1 MKNKKI
7 MLVLSILSIS
17 ILAVGCSNAQNE
29 ATKKETKN
37 NTNVE
42 QPKEENNNE
51 NNDEKEVPNKK
62 SASTPKEEKKTESAV
77 IYSFDVDKTDLIEN
91 KVNLEKIDEN
101 TLFAELQK
109 LKVIPES
116 AKLNSFTTKDIDGV
130 KTGILDVNSDFTKSN
145 LGSDAETLM
154 LDSVARTYIK
164 NMNVEQIKLTVD
176 GANYESGHIV
186 LEDGDYLK

>member
-17 ILAVGCSNAQNE
+17 IFAVGCTNAQNGSDSS
-29 ATKKETKN
+29 KKETKS

-42 QPKEENNNE
+42 QPKEENNT
-51 NNDEKEVPNKK
+51 EKEVHNNNTKPTPTEETKTQ
-62 SASTPKEEKKTESAV
+62 SAT

-91 KVNLEKIDEN
+91 KVDLNKIDEN
-101 TLFAELQK
+101 TLFEELQK
-109 LKVIPES
+109 LKVVPES

-130 KTGILDVNSDFTKSN
+130 KTGILDVSSDFTKSN

-164 NMNVEQIKLTVD
+164 NMNVEQIKITVD
-176 GANYESGHIV
+176 GSNYESGHIV
-186 LEDGDYLK
+186 LEEGDYLK

>member
-17 ILAVGCSNAQNE
+17 IFAIGCTNAQVGND
-29 ATKKETKN
+29 TPKKETKS

-42 QPKEENNNE
+42 QPKEENNA
-51 NNDEKEVPNKK
+51 EKEVPNKK
-62 SASTPKEEKKTESAV
+62 STSTPKEEKKTQAAI

-91 KVNLEKIDEN
+91 KVDLNKIDEN
-101 TLFAELQK
+101 TLFEELQK
-109 LKVIPES
+109 LKVVPDS

-130 KTGILDVNSDFTKSN
+130 KTGILDVNADFAKPN

-186 LEDGDYLK
+186 LEEGDYLK

>member
-17 ILAVGCSNAQNE
+17 IFAIGCTNAQIGND
-29 ATKKETKN
+29 TPKKETKS

-42 QPKEENNNE
+42 QPKEENNT
-51 NNDEKEVPNKK
+51 EKEVPNKK
-62 SASTPKEEKKTESAV
+62 TISTPKEEAKTQSAT

-91 KVNLEKIDEN
+91 KVDLNKIDEN
-101 TLFAELQK
+101 TLFEELQK
-109 LKVIPES
+109 LKVVPES

-130 KTGILDVNSDFTKSN
+130 KTGILDVSSDFTKSN

-154 LDSVARTYIK
+154 LDSVARTYTK
-164 NMNVEQIKLTVD
+164 NMNVEQIKITVD
-176 GANYESGHIV
+176 GSNYESGHIV
-186 LEDGDYLK
+186 LEEGDYLK

>member
-17 ILAVGCSNAQNE
+17 IFAIGCTNAQVGND
-29 ATKKETKN
+29 TPKKETKS

-42 QPKEENNNE
+42 QPKEENNA
-51 NNDEKEVPNKK
+51 EKEVPNKK
-62 SASTPKEEKKTESAV
+62 ATSTPKEENKTQSAI
-77 IYSFDVDKTDLIEN
+77 IYSFDVDQTDLIEN
-91 KVNLEKIDEN
+91 KADLSKVDEN
-101 TLFAELQK
+101 TLFEELQK
-109 LKVIPES
+109 LKVVPES

-186 LEDGDYLK
+186 LEEGDYLK

>member
-1 MKNKKI
+1 

-17 ILAVGCSNAQNE
+17 IFAVGCTNAQNGSDSS
-29 ATKKETKN
+29 KKETKS

-42 QPKEENNNE
+42 QPKEENNT
-51 NNDEKEVPNKK
+51 EKEVPNNKAK
-62 SASTPKEEKKTESAV
+62 PTPKEETKAQSAT

-91 KVNLEKIDEN
+91 KVDLNKIDEN
-101 TLFAELQK
+101 TLFEELQK
-109 LKVIPES
+109 LKVVPES

-130 KTGILDVNSDFTKSN
+130 KTGILDVSSDFTKSN

-164 NMNVEQIKLTVD
+164 NMNVEQIKITVD
-176 GANYESGHIV
+176 GSNYESGHIV
-186 LEDGDYLK
+186 LEEGDYLK

>member
-17 ILAVGCSNAQNE
+17 IFAIGCTNAQVGND
-29 ATKKETKN
+29 TPKKETKS

-42 QPKEENNNE
+42 QPKEENNA
-51 NNDEKEVPNKK
+51 EKEVPNKK
-62 SASTPKEEKKTESAV
+62 ATSTPKEENKTQSAI
-77 IYSFDVDKTDLIEN
+77 IYSFDVDQTDLIEN
-91 KVNLEKIDEN
+91 KVDLNKFDEN
-101 TLFAELQK
+101 TLFEELQK
-109 LKVIPES
+109 LKVVPES

-186 LEDGDYLK
+186 LEEGDYLK

>member
-17 ILAVGCSNAQNE
+17 IFAVGCTNAQNGSDSS
-29 ATKKETKN
+29 KKETKS

-42 QPKEENNNE
+42 QPKEET
-51 NNDEKEVPNKK
+51 KAQ
-62 SASTPKEEKKTESAV
+62 SAT

-91 KVNLEKIDEN
+91 KVDLNKIDEN
-101 TLFAELQK
+101 TLFEELQK
-109 LKVIPES
+109 LKVVPES

-130 KTGILDVNSDFTKSN
+130 KTGILDVSSDFTKSN

-164 NMNVEQIKLTVD
+164 NMNVEQIKITVD
-176 GANYESGHIV
+176 GSNYESGHIV
-186 LEDGDYLK
+186 LEEGDYLK

>member
-17 ILAVGCSNAQNE
+17 IFAVGCTNAQNGND
-29 ATKKETKN
+29 TSKKETKS

-42 QPKEENNNE
+42 QPKEENNT
-51 NNDEKEVPNKK
+51 EKEVPNNKAK
-62 SASTPKEEKKTESAV
+62 PTLKEETKTQSAT

-91 KVNLEKIDEN
+91 KVDLSKIDEN
-101 TLFAELQK
+101 TLFEELQK
-109 LKVIPES
+109 LKVVPES

-130 KTGILDVNSDFTKSN
+130 KTGILDVSSDFTKSN

-164 NMNVEQIKLTVD
+164 NMNVEQIKITVD
-176 GANYESGHIV
+176 GSNYESGHIV
-186 LEDGDYLK
+186 LEEGDYLK

>member
-17 ILAVGCSNAQNE
+17 IFAIGCTNAQVGND
-29 ATKKETKN
+29 TPKKETKS

-42 QPKEENNNE
+42 QPKEENNA
-51 NNDEKEVPNKK
+51 EKEVPNKK
-62 SASTPKEEKKTESAV
+62 ATSTPKEENKTQSAI
-77 IYSFDVDKTDLIEN
+77 IYSFDVDQTDLIEN
-91 KVNLEKIDEN
+91 KVDLSKVDEN
-101 TLFAELQK
+101 TLFEELQK
-109 LKVIPES
+109 LKVVPES
-116 AKLNSFTTKDIDGV
+116 SKLNSFTTKDIDGV

-186 LEDGDYLK
+186 LEEGDYLK

>member
-17 ILAVGCSNAQNE
+17 IFAIGCTNAQVGND
-29 ATKKETKN
+29 TPKKETKS

-42 QPKEENNNE
+42 QPKEENNA
-51 NNDEKEVPNKK
+51 EKEVPNKK
-62 SASTPKEEKKTESAV
+62 ATSTPKEEKKTQSAI

-91 KVNLEKIDEN
+91 EVDLSKIDEN
-101 TLFAELQK
+101 TLFEELQK
-109 LKVIPES
+109 LKVVPES

-186 LEDGDYLK
+186 LEEGDYLK

>member
-17 ILAVGCSNAQNE
+17 IFAVGCTNAQNGSDSS
-29 ATKKETKN
+29 KKETKS

-42 QPKEENNNE
+42 QAKEENNT
-51 NNDEKEVPNKK
+51 EKEVPNNKAK
-62 SASTPKEEKKTESAV
+62 PTPKEETKTQSAT

-91 KVNLEKIDEN
+91 KVDLNKIDEN
-101 TLFAELQK
+101 TLFEELQK
-109 LKVIPES
+109 LKVVPES

-130 KTGILDVNSDFTKSN
+130 KTGILDVSSDFTKSN

-164 NMNVEQIKLTVD
+164 NMNVEQIKITVD
-176 GANYESGHIV
+176 GSNYESGHIV
-186 LEDGDYLK
+186 LEEGDYLK

>member
-17 ILAVGCSNAQNE
+17 IFAVGCTNAQNGSDSS
-29 ATKKETKN
+29 KKETKS

-42 QPKEENNNE
+42 QPKEENNT
-51 NNDEKEVPNKK
+51 EKEVPNNKAK
-62 SASTPKEEKKTESAV
+62 PTPKEETKTQSAT

-91 KVNLEKIDEN
+91 KVDLNKIDEN
-101 TLFAELQK
+101 TLFEELQK
-109 LKVIPES
+109 LKVVPES
-116 AKLNSFTTKDIDGV
+116 AKLNSSTTKDIDGV
-130 KTGILDVNSDFTKSN
+130 KTGILDVSSDFTKSN

-164 NMNVEQIKLTVD
+164 NMNVEQIKITVD
-176 GANYESGHIV
+176 GSNYESGHIV
-186 LEDGDYLK
+186 LEEGDYLK

>member
-17 ILAVGCSNAQNE
+17 IFAVGCTNAQNGRDSS
-29 ATKKETKN
+29 KKEPKS

-42 QPKEENNNE
+42 QPKEENNT
-51 NNDEKEVPNKK
+51 EKEVPNNKAK
-62 SASTPKEEKKTESAV
+62 PTPKEETKTQSAT

-91 KVNLEKIDEN
+91 KVDLNKIDEN
-101 TLFAELQK
+101 TLFEELQK
-109 LKVIPES
+109 LKVVPES

-130 KTGILDVNSDFTKSN
+130 KTGILDVSSDFTKSN

-164 NMNVEQIKLTVD
+164 NMNVEQIKITVD
-176 GANYESGHIV
+176 GSNYESGHIV
-186 LEDGDYLK
+186 LEEGDYLK

>member
-17 ILAVGCSNAQNE
+17 IFAIGCTNAQIGND
-29 ATKKETKN
+29 TPKKETKS

-42 QPKEENNNE
+42 QPKEENNT
-51 NNDEKEVPNKK
+51 EKEVPNKK
-62 SASTPKEEKKTESAV
+62 TTSTPKEEAKTQSAT

-91 KVNLEKIDEN
+91 KVDLNKIDEN
-101 TLFAELQK
+101 TLFEELQK
-109 LKVIPES
+109 LKVVPES

-130 KTGILDVNSDFTKSN
+130 KTGILDVSSDFTKSN

-164 NMNVEQIKLTVD
+164 NMDVEQIKITVD
-176 GANYESGHIV
+176 GSNYESGHIV
-186 LEDGDYLK
+186 LEEGDYLK

>member
-17 ILAVGCSNAQNE
+17 IFAIGCTNAQVGND
-29 ATKKETKN
+29 TPKKETKS

-42 QPKEENNNE
+42 QPKEENNA
-51 NNDEKEVPNKK
+51 EKEVPNKK
-62 SASTPKEEKKTESAV
+62 ATSTPKEENKTQSAI
-77 IYSFDVDKTDLIEN
+77 IYSFDVDQTDLIEN
-91 KVNLEKIDEN
+91 KVDLSKVDEN
-101 TLFAELQK
+101 TLFEELQK
-109 LKVIPES
+109 LKVVPES
-116 AKLNSFTTKDIDGV
+116 SKLNSFTTKDIAGV

-186 LEDGDYLK
+186 LEEGDYLK

>member
-17 ILAVGCSNAQNE
+17 IFAIGCTNAQVGND
-29 ATKKETKN
+29 TPKKETKS

-42 QPKEENNNE
+42 QPKEENNA
-51 NNDEKEVPNKK
+51 EKEVPNKK
-62 SASTPKEEKKTESAV
+62 ATSTPKEENKTQSAI
-77 IYSFDVDKTDLIEN
+77 IYSFDVDQTDLIEN
-91 KVNLEKIDEN
+91 KVDLNKVDEN
-101 TLFAELQK
+101 TLFEELQK
-109 LKVIPES
+109 LKVVPES

-186 LEDGDYLK
+186 LEEGDYLK

>member
-7 MLVLSILSIS
+7 MLVLSILSIY
-17 ILAVGCSNAQNE
+17 IFAVGCTNAQNGSDSS
-29 ATKKETKN
+29 KKETKS

-42 QPKEENNNE
+42 QPKEENNT
-51 NNDEKEVPNKK
+51 EKEVPNNKAK
-62 SASTPKEEKKTESAV
+62 PTPKEETKTQSAT

-91 KVNLEKIDEN
+91 KVDLNKIDEN
-101 TLFAELQK
+101 TLFEELQK
-109 LKVIPES
+109 LKVVPES

-130 KTGILDVNSDFTKSN
+130 KTGILDVSSDFTKSN

-164 NMNVEQIKLTVD
+164 NMNVEQIKITVD
-176 GANYESGHIV
+176 GSNYESGHIV
-186 LEDGDYLK
+186 LEEGDYLK

>member
-17 ILAVGCSNAQNE
+17 IFAIGCTNAQVGND
-29 ATKKETKN
+29 TPKKETKS

-42 QPKEENNNE
+42 QPKEENNA
-51 NNDEKEVPNKK
+51 EKEVPNKK
-62 SASTPKEEKKTESAV
+62 ATSTPKEENKTQSAI
-77 IYSFDVDKTDLIEN
+77 IYSFDVDQTGLIEN
-91 KVNLEKIDEN
+91 KVDLNKVDEN
-101 TLFAELQK
+101 TLFEELQK
-109 LKVIPES
+109 LKVVPES

-186 LEDGDYLK
+186 LEEGDYLK

>member
-17 ILAVGCSNAQNE
+17 IFAVGCTNAQNGSDSS
-29 ATKKETKN
+29 KKETKS

-42 QPKEENNNE
+42 QPKEENNT
-51 NNDEKEVPNKK
+51 EKEVPNNKAK
-62 SASTPKEEKKTESAV
+62 PTPKEETKAQSAT

-91 KVNLEKIDEN
+91 KVDLNKIDEN
-101 TLFAELQK
+101 TLFEELQK
-109 LKVIPES
+109 LKVVPES

-130 KTGILDVNSDFTKSN
+130 KTGILDVSSDFTKSN

-164 NMNVEQIKLTVD
+164 NMNVEQIKITVD
-176 GANYESGHIV
+176 GF
-186 LEDGDYLK
+186 

>member
-17 ILAVGCSNAQNE
+17 IFAIGCTNAQVGND
-29 ATKKETKN
+29 TPKKETKS

-42 QPKEENNNE
+42 QPKEENNA
-51 NNDEKEVPNKK
+51 EKEVPNKK
-62 SASTPKEEKKTESAV
+62 ATSTPKEENKTQSAI
-77 IYSFDVDKTDLIEN
+77 IYSFDVDQTDLIEN
-91 KVNLEKIDEN
+91 KVDLSKVDEN
-101 TLFAELQK
+101 TLFEELQK
-109 LKVIPES
+109 LKVVPES

-186 LEDGDYLK
+186 LEEGDYLK

>member
-17 ILAVGCSNAQNE
+17 IFAVGCTNAQNGSDSSKKG
-29 ATKKETKN
+29 TKS

-42 QPKEENNNE
+42 QPKEENNT
-51 NNDEKEVPNKK
+51 EKEVPNNKAK
-62 SASTPKEEKKTESAV
+62 PTPKEETKTQSAT

-91 KVNLEKIDEN
+91 KVDLNKIDEN
-101 TLFAELQK
+101 TLFEELQK
-109 LKVIPES
+109 LKVVPES

-130 KTGILDVNSDFTKSN
+130 KTGILDVSSDFTKSN

-164 NMNVEQIKLTVD
+164 NMNVEQIKITVD
-176 GANYESGHIV
+176 GSNYESGHIV
-186 LEDGDYLK
+186 LEEGDYLK

>member
-17 ILAVGCSNAQNE
+17 IFAIGCTNAQVGND
-29 ATKKETKN
+29 TPKKETKS

-42 QPKEENNNE
+42 QPKEENNA
-51 NNDEKEVPNKK
+51 EKEVPNKK
-62 SASTPKEEKKTESAV
+62 ATSTPKEENKTQSAI
-77 IYSFDVDKTDLIEN
+77 IYSFDVDQTDLIEN
-91 KVNLEKIDEN
+91 KVDLSKVDEN
-101 TLFAELQK
+101 TLFEELQK
-109 LKVIPES
+109 LKVVPEP

-186 LEDGDYLK
+186 LEEGDYLK

>member
-17 ILAVGCSNAQNE
+17 IFAVGCTNAQNGND
-29 ATKKETKN
+29 TSKKETKS

-42 QPKEENNNE
+42 QPKEENST
-51 NNDEKEVPNKK
+51 EKEVPNNKTK
-62 SASTPKEEKKTESAV
+62 PTPKEETKTQSAT

-91 KVNLEKIDEN
+91 KVDLSKIDEN
-101 TLFAELQK
+101 TLFEELQK
-109 LKVIPES
+109 LKVVPES

-130 KTGILDVNSDFTKSN
+130 KTGILDVSFDFTKSN
-145 LGSDAETLM
+145 LGSDAEALM

-164 NMNVEQIKLTVD
+164 NMNVEQIKITVD
-176 GANYESGHIV
+176 GSNYESGHIV
-186 LEDGDYLK
+186 LEEGDYLK

>member
-17 ILAVGCSNAQNE
+17 IFAIGCTNAQIGND
-29 ATKKETKN
+29 TPKKETKS

-42 QPKEENNNE
+42 QPKEENNT
-51 NNDEKEVPNKK
+51 EKEVPNKK
-62 SASTPKEEKKTESAV
+62 TTSTPKEEAKTQSAT

-91 KVNLEKIDEN
+91 KVDLNKIDEN
-101 TLFAELQK
+101 TLFEELQK
-109 LKVIPES
+109 LKVVPES
-116 AKLNSFTTKDIDGV
+116 TKLNSFTTKDIDGV
-130 KTGILDVNSDFTKSN
+130 KTGILDVSSDFTKSN

-164 NMNVEQIKLTVD
+164 NMNVEQIKITVD
-176 GANYESGHIV
+176 GSNYESGHIV
-186 LEDGDYLK
+186 LEEGDYLK

>member
-29 ATKKETKN
+29 STKKETKN

-42 QPKEENNNE
+42 QPKEENSNE
-51 NNDEKEVPNKK
+51 NSDEKEVPNKK

-91 KVNLEKIDEN
+91 KVDLEKIDEN
-101 TLFAELQK
+101 TLFAELQN
-109 LKVIPES
+109 LKVVPES

-145 LGSDAETLM
+145 LGSDAEALM

-164 NMNVEQIKLTVD
+164 NMNVEQIELTVD

>member
-17 ILAVGCSNAQNE
+17 IFAIGCTNAQIGND
-29 ATKKETKN
+29 TPKKETKS

-42 QPKEENNNE
+42 QPKEENNT
-51 NNDEKEVPNKK
+51 EKEVPNKK
-62 SASTPKEEKKTESAV
+62 TTSTPKEEAKTQSAT

-91 KVNLEKIDEN
+91 KVDLNKIDEN
-101 TLFAELQK
+101 TLFEELQK
-109 LKVIPES
+109 LKVVPES

-130 KTGILDVNSDFTKSN
+130 KTGILDVSSDFTKSN

-164 NMNVEQIKLTVD
+164 NMNVEQIKITVD
-176 GANYESGHIV
+176 GSNYESGHIV
-186 LEDGDYLK
+186 LEEGDYLK

>member
-17 ILAVGCSNAQNE
+17 IFAVGCTNAQNGSDSS
-29 ATKKETKN
+29 KKETKS

-42 QPKEENNNE
+42 QPKEENNT
-51 NNDEKEVPNKK
+51 EKEVPNNK
-62 SASTPKEEKKTESAV
+62 AKEETKAQSAT

-91 KVNLEKIDEN
+91 KVDLNKIDEN
-101 TLFAELQK
+101 TLFEELQK
-109 LKVIPES
+109 LKVVPES

-130 KTGILDVNSDFTKSN
+130 KTGILDVSSDFTKSN

-164 NMNVEQIKLTVD
+164 NMNVEQIKITVD
-176 GANYESGHIV
+176 GSNYESGHIV
-186 LEDGDYLK
+186 LEEGDYLK

>member
-17 ILAVGCSNAQNE
+17 IFAVGCTNAQNGSDSS
-29 ATKKETKN
+29 KKETKS

-42 QPKEENNNE
+42 QPKEENNT
-51 NNDEKEVPNKK
+51 EKEVPNNKAK
-62 SASTPKEEKKTESAV
+62 PTPKEKTKTQSAT

-91 KVNLEKIDEN
+91 KVDLNKIDEN
-101 TLFAELQK
+101 TLFEELQK
-109 LKVIPES
+109 LKVVPES

-130 KTGILDVNSDFTKSN
+130 KTGILDVSSDFTKSN

-164 NMNVEQIKLTVD
+164 NMNVEQIKITVD
-176 GANYESGHIV
+176 GSNYESGHIV
-186 LEDGDYLK
+186 LEEGDYLK

>member
-17 ILAVGCSNAQNE
+17 IFAIGCTNAQVGND
-29 ATKKETKN
+29 TPKKEAKS

-42 QPKEENNNE
+42 QPKEENNT
-51 NNDEKEVPNKK
+51 EKEAPDKK
-62 SASTPKEEKKTESAV
+62 ATSTPKEEKKTQSAV

-91 KVNLEKIDEN
+91 KIDLNKVDEN
-101 TLFAELQK
+101 TLFEELQK
-109 LKVIPES
+109 LKVVPES
-116 AKLNSFTTKDIDGV
+116 SKLNSFTTKDIDGV
-130 KTGILDVNSDFTKSN
+130 KTGILDVNSDFTNSN

-164 NMNVEQIKLTVD
+164 NMNVEQIKITVD
-176 GANYESGHIV
+176 GGNYESGHIV
-186 LEDGDYLK
+186 LEEGDYLK

>member
-17 ILAVGCSNAQNE
+17 IFAVGCTIAQNGND
-29 ATKKETKN
+29 TSKKETKS

-42 QPKEENNNE
+42 QPKEENNT
-51 NNDEKEVPNKK
+51 EKEVPNNKAK
-62 SASTPKEEKKTESAV
+62 PTPKEETKTQSAT

-91 KVNLEKIDEN
+91 KVDLSKIDEK
-101 TLFAELQK
+101 TLFEELQK
-109 LKVIPES
+109 LKVVPES

-130 KTGILDVNSDFTKSN
+130 KTGILDVSSDFTKSN

-164 NMNVEQIKLTVD
+164 NMNVEQIKITVD
-176 GANYESGHIV
+176 GSNYESGHIV
-186 LEDGDYLK
+186 LEEGDYLK